1 MWWKYIESYRWNQK
15 PVLNSIIEL
24 LIKNKGEILDKRL
37 EELLK
42 KEFPFINSLNL
53 EEIFMK
59 LETMNIINVFRVSK
73 NKKMIVLNKHNTL
86 INEQLMRDIN

>member
-1 MWWKYIESYRWNQK
+1 MEYRWNEK
-15 PVLNSIIEL
+15 PILNSIIDI
-24 LIKNKGEILDKRL
+24 LIKNRGEILDKRI

-42 KEFPFINSLNL
+42 KEFPFINSLQL

-73 NKKMIVLNKHNTL
+73 TKKMIVLNKDNNLISDTL
-86 INEQLMRDIN
+86 MENL

>member
-1 MWWKYIESYRWNQK
+1 LID
-15 PVLNSIIEL
+15 I

-42 KEFPFINSLNL
+42 KEFPYVNSLIL

-59 LETMNIINVFRVSK
+59 LESMAIINVFRVSK
-73 NKKMIVLNKHNTL
+73 NKKMIVFNKYNKAIREAVSTDL
-86 INEQLMRDIN
+86 L

>member
-1 MWWKYIESYRWNQK
+1 MI
-15 PVLNSIIEL
+15 NSIIDI

-42 KEFPFINSLNL
+42 KEFPYTNSLIL

-59 LETMNIINVFRVSK
+59 LESMGIINVFRVSK
-73 NKKMIVLNKHNTL
+73 SKKMIVLNKNNTSIKEGLTNDL
-86 INEQLMRDIN
+86 I

>member
-1 MWWKYIESYRWNQK
+1 MNRWNQR
-15 PVLNSIIEL
+15 PIINAIIDI

-42 KEFPFINSLNL
+42 KEFPYVNSIFL

-59 LETMNIINVFRVSK
+59 MEARNIIHVFRVSK
-73 NKKMIVLNKHNTL
+73 SKKMIVFNKRTRMIKNDLKKDL
-86 INEQLMRDIN
+86 I

>member
-1 MWWKYIESYRWNQK
+1 LID
-15 PVLNSIIEL
+15 I

-42 KEFPFINSLNL
+42 KEFPYVNSLIL

-59 LETMNIINVFRVSK
+59 LESMAIINVFRVSK
-73 NKKMIVLNKHNTL
+73 NKKMIVFNKHNSAIREGVSTDL
-86 INEQLMRDIN
+86 L

>member
-1 MWWKYIESYRWNQK
+1 M
-15 PVLNSIIEL
+15 
-24 LIKNKGEILDKRL
+24 LDKRM

-42 KEFPFINSLNL
+42 KEFPFINTLVL

-73 NKKMIVLNKHNTL
+73 TKKMIVLNKNNDK
-86 INEQLMRDIN
+86 INEPLMRELF

>member
-1 MWWKYIESYRWNQK
+1 LID
-15 PVLNSIIEL
+15 I

-42 KEFPFINSLNL
+42 KEFPYINSLIL

-59 LETMNIINVFRVSK
+59 LESMAIINVFRVSK
-73 NKKMIVLNKHNTL
+73 NKKMIVFNKRNSAIREGL
-86 INEQLMRDIN
+86 SSDLL